1 MRVAILSSG
10 GKDSSAAIWWAKCK
24 GWEVT
29 HLVTVTISGEDSM
42 TFQIPGTHLVEY
54 QSVLCNCSWLQVI
67 SSGIEDIEMLE
78 LQNALSSLE
87 IDGLVSGALRSDYQ
101 KNRIERMCENLRI
114 HSFTPIW
121 HQNVRNHM
129 FELIDNGF
137 EIMITSVSCD
147 GLSDGW
153 LGKILDYESL
163 LELESLSQKYRFNFD
178 GEGGEYETLVISGPH
193 MNGRL
198 RIESQKVWDGKRGH
212 LEITPI

>member
-1 MRVAILSSG
+1 MRVAVLSSG

-24 GWEVT
+24 GWDVT

-54 QSVLCNCSWLQVI
+54 QSELCNCSWLQVI

-78 LQNALSSLE
+78 LQNALCSLE

-101 KNRIERMCENLRI
+101 KNRIERMCENLSI

-121 HQNVRNHM
+121 HQSIRNHM
-129 FELIDNGF
+129 FGLIDNGF

-147 GLSDGW
+147 GLSDSW

-163 LELESLSQKYRFNFD
+163 LELESLSQKFRFNFD

-193 MNGRL
+193 MQGRL
-198 RIESQKVWDGKRGH
+198 QIESEKVWDGKRGH
-212 LEITPI
+212 LEMTPI